1 MVNFRF
7 HLVSLTAVFLALA
20 AGIVIGAG
28 VVDRQTVDLLEGRL
42 NQVERNRD
50 RTNRE
55 NDELRA
61 ENSTWARFGDQAGD
75 RVVEDQLAGATV
87 LVVGIDGTPAE
98 TVMRLAQAFRA
109 GGATVDGTLWFRAK
123 WRLADEEQAR
133 ELADV
138 LAAPPTMQPAELRD
152 AALTRLGDEWGSGG
166 GGGALLTSLRDAA
179 FVDFEPDATN
189 TGAAITLEAVPRP
202 GSVVVIVAAEDV
214 DVPPVELGIPL
225 TVRLVERG
233 LPVLAAQPLPADEP
247 TGEGEDT
254 TPYVAAVRAEDD
266 VAGRLSTVDNV
277 DDYRGR
283 VAAVF
288 AVADLKRGRVGHYG
302 VTPGAQRLVPEPIS

>member
-61 ENSTWARFGDQAGD
+61 ENSTWSRFSSEAGD
-75 RVVEDQLAGATV
+75 RVVEGKLAGVTV
-87 LVVGIDGTPAE
+87 LVVGVDGTPAE
-98 TVMRLAQAFRA
+98 PVTRLVQTLRA
-109 GGATVDGTLWFRAK
+109 AGAAVDGTLWFRAK
-123 WRLADEEQAR
+123 WRLEEEQQAR
-133 ELADV
+133 ELAAV
-138 LAAPPTMQPAELRD
+138 LAAPAETSTAELRD

-166 GGGALLTSLRDAA
+166 GGGALLASLRDAA
-179 FVDFEPDATN
+179 FVDFEPDPTRE
-189 TGAAITLEAVPRP
+189 GITIEAVPRP
-202 GSVVVIVAAEDV
+202 GSVVVVVEAADA
-214 DVPPVELGIPL
+214 DVPADELGLPL

-233 LPVLAAQPLPADEP
+233 LPVLATQPLPAGTEP
-247 TGEGEDT
+247 GEEERPR
-254 TPYVAAVRAEDD
+254 PYITAVRATDD

-288 AVADLKRGRVGHYG
+288 AVADLKRGRFGHYG
-302 VTPGAQRLVPEPIS
+302 VTHGAQRLVPEPVS

>member
-42 NQVERNRD
+42 DQVERNRD

-61 ENSTWARFGDQAGD
+61 ENSTWTRFSEQAGD
-75 RVVEDQLAGATV
+75 RLVEGVLAGTTV

-98 TVMRLAQAFRA
+98 TVTRVTQTLRTS
-109 GGATVDGTLWFRAK
+109 GAAVDGTLWFKGK
-123 WRLADEEQAR
+123 WRLAEDTHAQ
-133 ELADV
+133 ELAGV
-138 LAAPPTMQPAELRD
+138 LDAPPATAPAELRN
-152 AALTRLGDEWGSGG
+152 AALARIGDEWGSGG
-166 GGGALLTSLRDAA
+166 GGGALLASLRDAA
-179 FVDFEPDATN
+179 FVDFEPDPTSPDAV
-189 TGAAITLEAVPRP
+189 ALEAVPRP
-202 GSVVVIVAAEDV
+202 GSVVVIVASEDAQ
-214 DVPPVELGIPL
+214 VPPTELGVPL
-225 TVRLVERG
+225 TARLVERG
-233 LPVLAAQPLPADEP
+233 LPVLAAQPLPA
-247 TGEGEDT
+247 GERAGEREDT

-288 AVADLKRGRVGHYG
+288 AVADLKRGRTGHYG
-302 VTPGAQRLVPEPIS
+302 LTPGAQRLVPEPIS